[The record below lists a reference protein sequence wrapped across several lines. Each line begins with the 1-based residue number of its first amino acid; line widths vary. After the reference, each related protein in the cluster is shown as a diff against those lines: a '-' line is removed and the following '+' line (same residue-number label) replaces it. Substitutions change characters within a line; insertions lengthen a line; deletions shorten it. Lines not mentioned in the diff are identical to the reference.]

1 MASDICIF
9 CGGEL
14 RETTTDYRDTVKDC
28 VTVIKHVPCEKCSQ
42 CGEEYFSDP
51 VFRRMEK
58 VLFPSQEN
66 PGKIVGSV
74 VDFSR
79 LHD

>member
-1 MASDICIF
+1 MPSNICIF

-14 RETTTDYRDTVKDC
+14 KDTTTDYTDTVNGC
-28 VTVIKHVPCEKCSQ
+28 VTVIKNVPCEKCIQ

-51 VFRRMEK
+51 VFRKMEK
-58 VLFPSQEN
+58 ALFPSHGN

-74 VDFSR
+74 MDFAK
-79 LHD
+79 L